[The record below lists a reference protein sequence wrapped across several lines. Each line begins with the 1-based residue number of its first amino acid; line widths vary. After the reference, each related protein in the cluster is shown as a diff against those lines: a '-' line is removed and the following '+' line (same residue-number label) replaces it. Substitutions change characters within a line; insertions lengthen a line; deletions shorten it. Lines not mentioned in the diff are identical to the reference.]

1 MGAALVMEKRL
12 EELIAIGM
20 KKGYVLYDEIDAL
33 LPDDYSDGCE
43 IDDILS
49 ELDRAGIEI
58 LEEPGIA
65 REIAQPEV
73 HDPTDPVEVY
83 LREVATFP
91 QLTPEVQMDLAK
103 RMQGSGEEAEIARKD
118 LLGSNLRMVVSV
130 AKRYPNRDM
139 HILDLIVQG
148 NDALLKATYKFN
160 PSRGYRSSTF
170 AAWFVR
176 RAIRRESR
184 R

>member
-1 MGAALVMEKRL
+1 MGAALVMKKRL

-20 KKGYVLYDEIDAL
+20 KKGYVLYDEIDDL
-33 LPDDYSDGCE
+33 LPEHYSDGRE

-49 ELDRAGIEI
+49 ELEGAGVEI

-65 REIAQPEV
+65 SDDVQREV
-73 HDPTDPVEVY
+73 HDPSDPVEVY
-83 LREVATFP
+83 LREVAAFP
-91 QLTPEVQMDLAK
+91 QFTPEGEMDLAK

-118 LLGSNLRMVVSV
+118 LLGSNLRMVVSI
-130 AKRYPNRDM
+130 ARRYPSRDI

-160 PSRGYRSSTF
+160 PSRGYRFSTF
-170 AAWFVR
+170 AEWFIR